1 MLLVWPSLHA
11 FLNAYQ
17 RPTRSSN
24 QPIIMVAAL
33 STSKLRRMRNQIGL
47 VASFAEINGIFI
59 NDVLSAHPT
68 YERILILLVICTTT
82 LGLSA

>member
-11 FLNAYQ
+11 FLDAYQ

-24 QPIIMVAAL
+24 QAIIMVAAL

-59 NDVLSAHPT
+59 NDFLPAHPT
-68 YERILILLVICTTT
+68 YERILILLVVCNTT